1 MAGTEKLGIF
11 RQNTAAM
18 YFSIF
23 DTYNTSKEERRH
35 RHLTV
40 VLLAIA
46 VSWALWCVVSIPY
59 YKDFS
64 GLALLGEVGVDLAE
78 HIVETTVLIELSLL
92 FCAAV
97 VRIFWKQE
105 KSFIRMLMMVLIVA
119 LFNILCAYGVAAFYR
134 AVYPENTTVFWRV
147 FYTDSAMTSVLST
160 TCLISF
166 LISRHHDEEEA
177 KTQAEMQAKEEELA
191 ALQSRLDS
199 LALQADNHFV
209 FNSFSTLYNLIPEE
223 AEDARTFTL
232 NLSNIYRYLMMNAST
247 HIVPLQKELAFTKEY
262 LNLIGYR
269 YSGVSAEIAGD
280 LETENAYVV
289 PVSVQMM
296 VENALKHN
304 RHGEGAGLHIR
315 IYKEAD
321 WIIVENNILPRLDT
335 PEKSGRGLENLG
347 SRYELLSGKKLTI
360 ENDGKTFRV
369 GLPLLDVN
377 GIRYESSDN

>member
-1 MAGTEKLGIF
+1 
-11 RQNTAAM
+11 M

-23 DTYNTSKEERRH
+23 DTYNTSKEERRR

-59 YKDFS
+59 YKS
-64 GLALLGEVGVDLAE
+64 LNGLALLKELGVDLAE

-97 VRIFWKQE
+97 ARIFWKQE
-105 KSFIRMLMMVLIVA
+105 KTFVRMLLMVLIVA
-119 LFNILCAYGVAAFYR
+119 LFNVLCAYGVAVFYR
-134 AVYPENTTVFWRV
+134 AVYPENTTLFWRV

-160 TCLISF
+160 ACLISF
-166 LISRHHDEEEA
+166 LISRHRDEEEA
-177 KTQAEMQAKEEELA
+177 KAAAEVQATEEELA
-191 ALQSRLDS
+191 ALQSKLDA

-232 NLSNIYRYLMMNAST
+232 SLSNIYRYLMMNAST

-262 LNLIGYR
+262 LNLINYR
-269 YSGVSAEIAGD
+269 YSGVSAEIAGNLD
-280 LETENAYVV
+280 GVSAYVV

-304 RHGEGAGLHIR
+304 RHGAEASLTIR
-315 IYKEAD
+315 IYKEGD
-321 WIIVENNILPRLDT
+321 RIVVENNILPRFDS
-335 PEKSGRGLENLG
+335 PQKSGHGLKNLS
-347 SRYELLSGKKLTI
+347 SRYELLSGKQLTI
-360 ENDGKTFRV
+360 DNDGKTFRV
-369 GLPLLDVN
+369 GLPLLNSND
-377 GIRYESSDN
+377 IRYESSDN

>member
-1 MAGTEKLGIF
+1 
-11 RQNTAAM
+11 M

-23 DTYNTSKEERRH
+23 DTYNTSKEERRR

-40 VLLAIA
+40 VLLAIV

-59 YKDFS
+59 YKDFI

-105 KSFIRMLMMVLIVA
+105 KSFVRMLLMVLLVA
-119 LFNILCAYGVAAFYR
+119 LCNILCAYGVAAFYR

-160 TCLISF
+160 ACPISF
-166 LISRHHDEEEA
+166 LISRHRDESEA
-177 KTQAEMQAKEEELA
+177 KAAAEVQAKEEELA

-247 HIVPLQKELAFTKEY
+247 HVVPLQKELAFTKEY

-269 YSGVSAEIAGD
+269 YVCVSLSQLEGELNPEHFTRVNRQFIVALDAIEAFDDLPAKRECALVLKKPYDKAEIHITIPKRKE
-280 LETENAYVV
+280 LT
-289 PVSVQMM
+289 
-296 VENALKHN
+296 
-304 RHGEGAGLHIR
+304 GLL
-315 IYKEAD
+315 Y
-321 WIIVENNILPRLDT
+321 
-335 PEKSGRGLENLG
+335 
-347 SRYELLSGKKLTI
+347 
-360 ENDGKTFRV
+360 
-369 GLPLLDVN
+369 
-377 GIRYESSDN
+377 